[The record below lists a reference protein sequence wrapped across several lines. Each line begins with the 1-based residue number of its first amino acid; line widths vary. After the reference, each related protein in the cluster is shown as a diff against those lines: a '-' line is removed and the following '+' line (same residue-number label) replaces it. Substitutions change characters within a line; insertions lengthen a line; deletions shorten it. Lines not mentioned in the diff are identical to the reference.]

1 VRLAYRWLRPD
12 GTPAVAEGERTELP
26 LPVAPGA
33 EAAVEMGVRAPREP
47 GSYRLV
53 IDPVFEHVAWFSDR
67 GAAPFEAVV
76 EVTAAGEG
84 EPEAGRGES
93 GTEAGPD
100 GVSEDRSGGL
110 AEAGWDERGLDAED
124 RLALEQPEA
133 GWHGDGRTTREG
145 SLYLA
150 GNLERF
156 RPSSASDH
164 AGAGP
169 PPAASLPSSSR
180 PNR

>member
-1 VRLAYRWLRPD
+1 VEWLAVEPPVRLAAGEETAVPVRLRNSSAAAWEEVGGARVRLAYRWLRPD

-33 EAAVEMGVRAPREP
+33 EAAVQMGVRAPREP

-100 GVSEDRSGGL
+100 GVSEDRAGGP
-110 AEAGWDERGLDAED
+110 APVAAITERGPGD
-124 RLALEQPEA
+124 R
-133 GWHGDGRTTREG
+133 R
-145 SLYLA
+145 
-150 GNLERF
+150 
-156 RPSSASDH
+156 
-164 AGAGP
+164 
-169 PPAASLPSSSR
+169 SR
-180 PNR
+180 